1 MLTPNNDNELIT
13 IEQLCE
19 RLFISSTTAYKLLQ
33 SGEIKAFKLGTW
45 KIPIESVNDYIRNKC
60 RERS

>member
-13 IEQLCE
+13 IEDLCS